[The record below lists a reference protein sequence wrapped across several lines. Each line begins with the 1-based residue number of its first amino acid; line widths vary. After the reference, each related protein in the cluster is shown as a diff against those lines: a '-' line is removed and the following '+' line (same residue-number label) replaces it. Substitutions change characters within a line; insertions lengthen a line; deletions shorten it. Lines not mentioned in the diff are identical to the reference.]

1 MRLQE
6 EIIEFLA
13 RGPSPEEIVAFRP
26 SPQAVN
32 DIQELLTKNYATR
45 LSPAEEAALDQ
56 AEWLDNLMTQ
66 IKAHAHHHCR
76 KISKIRARAT

>member
-1 MRLQE
+1 MRLQQ

-13 RGPSPEEIVAFRP
+13 RGPSPEEIIAFRP

-32 DIQELLTKNYATR
+32 DIQQLLTKNYATR
-45 LSPAEEAALDQ
+45 LTAAEEAELDQ

-66 IKAHAHHHCR
+66 IKAQAHRHCR
-76 KISKIRARAT
+76 KISKVHARAT

>member
-1 MRLQE
+1 MRLQQ

-26 SPQAVN
+26 STQAVN
-32 DIQELLTKNYATR
+32 NIQELLAKNYATR
-45 LSPAEEAALDQ
+45 LTAAEEAELDQ

-66 IKAHAHHHCR
+66 IKARAHHHCR
-76 KISKIRARAT
+76 KVSKLHTRAT

>member
-1 MRLQE
+1 MRLQQ

-26 SPQAVN
+26 SAQATN
-32 DIQELLTKNYATR
+32 DIQQLLAPNYTAHLTATEQAELA
-45 LSPAEEAALDQ
+45 Q

-66 IKAHAHHHCR
+66 IKAQAHQHCR
-76 KISKIRARAT
+76 KVSKLRARST

>member
-26 SPQAVN
+26 SAQAVN
-32 DIQELLTKNYATR
+32 DIQQLLTKNHATR
-45 LSPAEEAALDQ
+45 LTAAEEAELDQ
-56 AEWLDNLMTQ
+56 AEWLDNLMTR
-66 IKAHAHHHCR
+66 IKAHARLHCR
-76 KISKIRARAT
+76 KISKLRARAT

>member
-6 EIIEFLA
+6 EIVEFLA
-13 RGPSPEEIVAFRP
+13 CGPSPEEIIAFRP
-26 SPQAVN
+26 SSQAVN
-32 DIQELLTKNYATR
+32 DIQQLLTKNYVAR
-45 LSPAEEAALDQ
+45 LTSAEEAELDQ

-66 IKAHAHHHCR
+66 IKAHAHRHCR